1 MTSTSFTPRRDCAES
16 SGCCSAPTQLRT
28 FVVSRRDPKL
38 GLHRLRLAGE
48 LTEIR
53 AADLEFAPEEAG
65 ELPAA
70 VGVSVAA
77 GELARLHERTEGW
90 AAGLRLA
97 AMSLARHDD
106 AERFVAEFSAQA
118 PSSAPTPSGRTPP
131 RRASATSTSSR
142 S

>member
-28 FVVSRRDPKL
+28 FVVSRRYPKL

-65 ELPAA
+65 EL
-70 VGVSVAA
+70 
-77 GELARLHERTEGW
+77 RRRW
-90 AAGLRLA
+90 A
-97 AMSLARHDD
+97 
-106 AERFVAEFSAQA
+106 
-118 PSSAPTPSGRTPP
+118 
-131 RRASATSTSSR
+131 SR
-142 S
+142 SRAANWPPARAHRGLGGGAATGGDVARTSRR